1 MESTLDLQL
10 LAPLDWRVLR
20 AARLQ
25 ALLDSPHAF
34 MSSYAHE
41 SGWGE
46 AQWWRVFDTATWI
59 VAHDGKNLIGLAAS
73 VREPEDSATRH
84 VESVWVTPKHRLRGV
99 SRALIRELAEIERRM
114 GVTELL
120 LWVLEDNRDAQ
131 RAYEALGFE
140 PTGERQF
147 LLPFGRFER
156 RFRSDTKGLLES

>member
-46 AQWWRVFDTATWI
+46 AQWRRAFDTATWI
-59 VAHDGKNLIGLAAS
+59 VAHDGENLIGLAAS

-84 VESVWVTPKHRLRGV
+84 IESVWVTPRHRLRGV
-99 SRALIRELAEIERRM
+99 SRALIRELAEIER
-114 GVTELL
+114 E
-120 LWVLEDNRDAQ
+120 WV
-131 RAYEALGFE
+131 
-140 PTGERQF
+140 
-147 LLPFGRFER
+147 
-156 RFRSDTKGLLES
+156 